1 MLHCRLFSVLFL
13 LILTGLLQV
22 VLQSAFIDRLLGLV
36 GAAVFCVF
44 IIYDTH
50 MIMHRVS
57 AEEYMFATI
66 NLYLDIINLFL
77 HLLRLMA
84 ESRRN

>member
-1 MLHCRLFSVLFL
+1 MLRCRLFSVLFL
-13 LILTGLLQV
+13 LILTSLLQV
-22 VLQSAFIDRLLGLV
+22 VLPSSFFDRLLGLV

-77 HLLRLMA
+77 DLLRLMA
-84 ESRRN
+84 KPRRD